1 MSERIL
7 KALMQ
12 LFAIVAK
19 VEIIENTG
27 NIVAAD
33 SSKNIV
39 ELFLKQDLSSEL
51 IEKYLKIFDIF
62 ITERHGTK
70 IKKDSK
76 KKRTSVNSVK
86 VLRICTQINEE
97 LEQKQK
103 VIVLIRILEF
113 IFAGPLPTEKELAF
127 AETVSETFNIDAK
140 EYNEIFKYVGSNSK
154 KLASHENH
162 LSISSNSNE
171 SDLLS
176 KKISANGLVGE
187 VSILRVSS
195 VNTFFLRYFGNQEL
209 FLNGQ
214 IIAPK
219 IIKVLRQGSSIKN
232 SRITPIYYSDII
244 AQFLAEK
251 STEKIEFTANSIEY
265 KFSSGKKGLYEF
277 TFKEESGRLV
287 GIMGGSG
294 SGKSTLLNV
303 LNGNYAPSAGE
314 IKINGIDLYKDSKS
328 LEGVIG
334 FVPQDDLLIE
344 ELSVFENLYYNG
356 KLCFGNYDN
365 EKLVSLVNEVL
376 IAIGLYEAKDLKV
389 GNPLSKTIS
398 GGQRKRLNIALE
410 LIREPS
416 ILFVDEPTSGL
427 SSNDSEI
434 IMDLLKILA
443 LKGKLIFVV
452 IHQPSSEIYKMF
464 DQLIILDVGGY
475 PIYKGDPVDAVVY
488 FKKLIH
494 HANAEESECETCGNV
509 NPEQIFNIIDMKV
522 VDEYGELTGDRKIS
536 PEEWNT
542 HYHEIINPQNNE
554 NPKQKIPDS
563 IFKIPNLISQLG
575 VFFIRDVKSKLT
587 NTQYMIITLFEA
599 PILAG
604 ILAFFMKYLE
614 INYLKHEFEYAF
626 YNSDNLP
633 QYLFISV
640 IVALFIGLT
649 TSSEEIIGNLKILQ
663 REKFLNLS
671 KGSYLFSK
679 ISIMFL
685 ISAIQTLFYV
695 LIGNFILEIEGMFFA
710 HWMILFSTSCFANLL
725 GLNISSSFNSVKVIY
740 ILIPICIIPQLLF
753 SGIIV
758 PFDKLHPYFSSK
770 SEVPM
775 IGNVMASRWAY
786 EALTVTQ
793 FKDNKYE
800 KKFFKYDKK
809 MSFANWKKDQWESN
823 LDTKL
828 TNFYRVSKK
837 DNPLE
842 MEKRKTKRDGE
853 IIVNEV
859 RKELKNFNSSVVY
872 SNEKMGEL
880 LYTIENNTM
889 EKKDYMQLHNYFTS
903 TRDYYKAMYNKA
915 DLSKDSLLRSYIK
928 PGKDLVNK
936 IKALKDSKTITS
948 KEYRSYKKLI
958 SYLKNYDFQEFKN
971 KYNNHSLEDFVTN
984 SNSLSFI
991 DESETGLI
999 QKSDPIY
1006 LDPVGNKYLGAQ
1018 FYAPS
1023 KYFMGKKIDT
1033 LTANLIVIWL
1043 MTILLTITLYF
1054 DVLRKILEN
1063 SGLFFKIF
1071 KFKLF
1076 KK

>member
-19 VEIIENTG
+19 IDVIEESDE
-27 NIVAAD
+27 IVAAD
-33 SSKNIV
+33 TSKNIV
-39 ELFLKQDLSSEL
+39 KILLNQDLTSEL
-51 IEKYLKIFDIF
+51 VVKYLKIFDEF
-62 ITERHGTK
+62 IKERHGTK
-70 IKKDSK
+70 RVKDSK

-97 LEQKQK
+97 LEQRQK

-113 IFAGPLPTEKELAF
+113 IFADDLHTEKELAF
-127 AETVSETFNIDAK
+127 AETVADTFNINIE
-140 EYNEIFKYVGSNSK
+140 EYQEILQFAESSANKIAHHDNHLTINSK
-154 KLASHENH
+154 SDHNESNGKQLYADGIKG
-162 LSISSNSNE
+162 SIS
-171 SDLLS
+171 
-176 KKISANGLVGE
+176 V
-187 VSILRVSS
+187 LRVSS
-195 VNTFFLRYFGNQEL
+195 VKTYFIRYFGKQEL

-214 IIAPK
+214 AISPN
-219 IIKVLRQGSSIKN
+219 IIKVIRQGSSIK
-232 SRITPIYYSDII
+232 SSKIVPIYYSDII
-244 AQFLAEK
+244 AQFLSET
-251 STEKIEFTANSIEY
+251 SEDKIEFTANNIEY
-265 KFSSGKKGLYEF
+265 KFSSGKKGLYDF

-303 LNGNYAPSAGE
+303 LNGNYPPSSGE
-314 IKINGIDLYKDSKS
+314 IKINGIGLYESPKL

-356 KLCFGNYDN
+356 KLCFGNYDDD
-365 EKLVSLVNEVL
+365 KLVDLVNEVL
-376 IAIGLYEAKDLKV
+376 VSIGLFEAKDLKV

-434 IMDLLKILA
+434 IMDLLKVLA

-488 FKKLIH
+488 FKKLINH
-494 HANAEESECETCGNV
+494 VNADESECETCGNV

-522 VDEYGELTGDRKIS
+522 VDEYGELTGNRKVS
-536 PEEWNT
+536 PLEWNK
-542 HYHEIINPQNNE
+542 HYQKLIDPKPNE
-554 NPKQKIPDS
+554 NKKQKIPDS
-563 IFKIPNLISQLG
+563 IFKIPSLLKQFGI
-575 VFFIRDVKSKLT
+575 FFIRDVKSKLT

-599 PILAG
+599 PLLAG

-614 INYLKHEFEYAF
+614 TNYLKHELEYTF

-679 ISIMFL
+679 IGIMFL
-685 ISAIQTLFYV
+685 ISAIQTVFYV
-695 LIGNFILEIEGMFFA
+695 LVGNFILGIHGLFFA

-725 GLNISSSFNSVKVIY
+725 GLNISASFNSVKVIY

-770 SEVPM
+770 SEVPA

-786 EALTVTQ
+786 EALTVVQ
-793 FKDNKYE
+793 FKDNEYE
-800 KKFFKYDKK
+800 KRFFEFDKK

-823 LDTKL
+823 LDSKL
-828 TNFYRVSKK
+828 TNFYRITQKE
-837 DNPLE
+837 NPLHTE
-842 MEKRKTKRDGE
+842 LDKIKRDGQ
-853 IIVNEV
+853 IIINEV
-859 RKELKNFNSSVVY
+859 RKEIKNYNSSNLY
-872 SNEKMGEL
+872 SDEEVEKLLLTIKNNNMGE
-880 LYTIENNTM
+880 
-889 EKKDYMQLHNYFTS
+889 KDYLALHNYLTS
-903 TRDYYKAMYNKA
+903 IRDYYMKQYNVA
-915 DLSKDSLLRSYIK
+915 SNSKDEILIRETDPDTTFVRKLRS
-928 PGKDLVNK
+928 
-936 IKALKDSKTITS
+936 LKKQKVISS
-948 KEYRSYKKLI
+948 KEYRSYKNLM
-958 SYLKNYDFQEFKN
+958 SYLKKYKFQKFKN
-971 KYNNHSLEDFVTN
+971 SYNNHSLEDFVTN
-984 SNSLSFI
+984 SNSLTFI
-991 DESETGLI
+991 TEDETGLI

-1006 LDPVGNKYLGAQ
+1006 LDPVNNKYFGAH
-1018 FYAPS
+1018 FYSPS
-1023 KYFMGKKIDT
+1023 KYFFNYKFDT
-1033 LTANLIVIWL
+1033 FSANLIVIWL
-1043 MTILLTITLYF
+1043 MTLLLTITLYF
-1054 DVLRKILEN
+1054 DVLRKILEIN
-1063 SGLFFKIF
+1063 STKR
-1071 KFKLF
+1071 
-1076 KK
+1076 

>member
-19 VEIIENTG
+19 VEVIEDSGDII
-27 NIVAAD
+27 AAD

-51 IEKYLKIFDIF
+51 IEKYLKIFDVF

-97 LEQKQK
+97 LEQRQK

-113 IFAGPLPTEKELAF
+113 IFADHHHSEKELAF
-127 AETVSETFNIDAK
+127 AETVSETFNIELN
-140 EYNEIFKYVGSNSK
+140 EYTEIFEFVKASQK
-154 KLASHENH
+154 KLATHENH
-162 LSISSNSNE
+162 LSISSKANE
-171 SDLLS
+171 GESLS
-176 KKISANGLVGE
+176 KKLIAEGLIGE

-195 VNTFFLRYFGNQEL
+195 VKTYFIRYFGNQEL

-244 AQFLAEK
+244 AQFLSEK
-251 STEKIEFTANSIEY
+251 SLDKIDFTANEIEY

-303 LNGNYAPSAGE
+303 LNGNYPPSSGQ
-314 IKINGIDLYKDSKS
+314 IKINGLDLYENSKS

-356 KLCFGNYDN
+356 KLCFGNYEDDQ
-365 EKLVSLVNEVL
+365 LVKLVNEVL
-376 IAIGLYEAKDLKV
+376 ISIGLFEAKDLKV

-488 FKKLIH
+488 FKKLINL
-494 HANAEESECETCGNV
+494 ANADESECETCGNV

-522 VDEYGELTGDRKIS
+522 VDEYGELTGDRKVS
-536 PEEWNT
+536 PIEWNK
-542 HYHEIINPQNNE
+542 HYHELINPQKNE
-554 NPKQKIPDS
+554 NEKQKIPDS
-563 IFKIPNLISQLG
+563 IFKIPNIIKQSK
-575 VFFIRDVKSKLT
+575 VFFIRDIKSKLT
-587 NTQYMIITLFEA
+587 NTQYMLITLFEA
-599 PILAG
+599 PVLAG

-679 ISIMFL
+679 IGIMFL

-695 LIGNFILEIEGMFFA
+695 LVGNFILEIEGMFFA

-770 SEVPM
+770 SEVPA
-775 IGNVMASRWAY
+775 IGNIMASRWAY

-800 KKFFKYDKK
+800 KKFFKYDKQ

-828 TNFYRVSKK
+828 TNFYRTSQKE
-837 DNPLE
+837 NPDK
-842 MEKRKTKRDGE
+842 MELMKTKRDGE

-859 RKELKNFNSSVVY
+859 RKELKSYNSSKLY
-872 SNEKMGEL
+872 SKEKMEEL
-880 LYTIENNTM
+880 LATIENNTIV
-889 EKKDYMQLHNYFTS
+889 KNDYLQLHTYFTS
-903 TRDYYKAMYNKA
+903 TRDYYKELYNKA
-915 DLSKDSLLRSYIK
+915 DNSKDSLLRSYIK
-928 PGKDLVNK
+928 PSKNLIAKLKDYKKNK
-936 IKALKDSKTITS
+936 IITS
-948 KEYRSYKKLI
+948 KEYRSFKKLI
-958 SYLKNYDFQEFKN
+958 SKLKDYDFQEFKN

-991 DESETGLI
+991 DEDETGLI

-1006 LDPVGNKYLGAQ
+1006 LDPVGNNYLGAQ

-1023 KYFMGKKIDT
+1023 KFLLGKKLDT
-1033 LTANLIVIWL
+1033 FTANLFVIWL
-1043 MTILLTITLYF
+1043 MTIILTITLYF

-1063 SGLFFKIF
+1063 SGVFFNIFQFKFFK
-1071 KFKLF
+1071 K
-1076 KK
+1076 

>member
-19 VEIIENTG
+19 INVIEKSDE
-27 NIVAAD
+27 IVAAD

-39 ELFLKQDLSSEL
+39 EILLKQDLNSEL
-51 IEKYLKIFDIF
+51 VVKYLKIFDEF
-62 ITERHGTK
+62 IKERHGTK
-70 IKKDSK
+70 RVKDSK

-97 LEQKQK
+97 LEQRQK

-113 IFAGPLPTEKELAF
+113 IFADDLYTEKELAF
-127 AETVSETFNIDAK
+127 AETVADTFNISIE
-140 EYNEIFKYVGSNSK
+140 EYQQILQFAESSANSITNHDNHLVINSK
-154 KLASHENH
+154 LDNDEKEGKKLYAEGIKG
-162 LSISSNSNE
+162 SIS
-171 SDLLS
+171 
-176 KKISANGLVGE
+176 V
-187 VSILRVSS
+187 LRVLS
-195 VNTFFLRYFGNQEL
+195 VKTYFIRYFGKQEL

-214 IIAPK
+214 AISPN
-219 IIKVLRQGSSIKN
+219 IIKLIRQGSSIKN
-232 SRITPIYYSDII
+232 TKIAPIYYSDII
-244 AQFLAEK
+244 AQFLSE
-251 STEKIEFTANSIEY
+251 TNDEKIEFTANNIEY
-265 KFSSGKKGLYEF
+265 EFSSGKKGLHDF

-303 LNGNYAPSAGE
+303 LNGNYPPSSGE
-314 IKINGIDLYKDSKS
+314 IKINGIGLYESPKL

-344 ELSVFENLYYNG
+344 ELSVFENLYYNA
-356 KLCFGNYDN
+356 KLCFGNYEDD
-365 EKLVSLVNEVL
+365 KLIELVNDVL
-376 IAIGLYEAKDLKV
+376 ISIGLFEAKDLKV

-434 IMDLLKILA
+434 IMDLLKVLA

-488 FKKLIH
+488 FKKLINH
-494 HANAEESECETCGNV
+494 VNADESECETCGNV

-522 VDEYGELTGDRKIS
+522 VDEYGEFTGNRKVS
-536 PEEWNT
+536 PLEWNK
-542 HYHEIINPQNNE
+542 HYQKLINPKTNE
-554 NPKQKIPDS
+554 NKKQKIPDS
-563 IFKIPNLISQLG
+563 IFKIPSLLKQFGI
-575 VFFIRDVKSKLT
+575 FFIRDIKSKLT

-599 PILAG
+599 PLLAG

-614 INYLKHEFEYAF
+614 TNYLKHELEYTF

-679 ISIMFL
+679 IGIMFL
-685 ISAIQTLFYV
+685 ISAIQTVFYV
-695 LIGNFILEIEGMFFA
+695 LVGNFILGIHGLFFA

-725 GLNISSSFNSVKVIY
+725 GLNISASFNSVKVIY

-770 SEVPM
+770 SEVPA
-775 IGNVMASRWAY
+775 IGNIMASRWAY
-786 EALTVTQ
+786 EALTVVQ
-793 FKDNKYE
+793 FKDNDYE
-800 KKFFKYDKK
+800 KRFFEFDKK

-823 LDTKL
+823 LDSKL
-828 TNFYRVSKK
+828 TNFYRISQKE
-837 DNPLE
+837 NPLHTE
-842 MEKRKTKRDGE
+842 IDKIKRDGQ
-853 IIVNEV
+853 IIINEV
-859 RKELKNFNSSVVY
+859 RKEIKNFNSSDLY
-872 SNEKMGEL
+872 SDEDVEKL
-880 LYTIENNTM
+880 LLSIKNNNM
-889 EKKDYMQLHNYFTS
+889 EKKDYLALHNYLTS
-903 TRDYYKAMYNKA
+903 IRDYYMKQYNTA
-915 DLSKDSLLRSYIK
+915 SNLKDEILIRETDPDTTFIRKLR
-928 PGKDLVNK
+928 
-936 IKALKDSKTITS
+936 ALKKQKVISS
-948 KEYRSYKKLI
+948 KEYRSFKNLM
-958 SYLKNYDFQEFKN
+958 SYLKKYQFQKFKN

-984 SNSLSFI
+984 SNSLTYI
-991 DESETGLI
+991 TEDETGLI
-999 QKSDPIY
+999 QKADPIY
-1006 LDPVGNKYLGAQ
+1006 LDPVNHKYFGAH

-1023 KYFMGKKIDT
+1023 KYFLDYKFDT
-1033 LTANLIVIWL
+1033 FSANLIVIWL
-1043 MTILLTITLYF
+1043 MTFVLTITLYF
-1054 DVLRKILEN
+1054 DVLRKILEMK
-1063 SGLFFKIF
+1063 SSKR
-1071 KFKLF
+1071 
-1076 KK
+1076 

>member
-19 VEIIENTG
+19 INVIEESDE
-27 NIVAAD
+27 IVAAD

-39 ELFLKQDLSSEL
+39 EILLKQDLTSEL
-51 IEKYLKIFDIF
+51 VVKYLKIFDVF
-62 ITERHGTK
+62 IKERHGTK
-70 IKKDSK
+70 RAKDSK

-97 LEQKQK
+97 LEQRQK

-113 IFAGPLPTEKELAF
+113 IFADDLHTEKELAF
-127 AETVSETFNIDAK
+127 AETVADTFNISNE
-140 EYNEIFKYVGSNSK
+140 EYQQVLQFAESSANKLANHDNHLTINSK
-154 KLASHENH
+154 SEYDEIEGKRLYAEGIQG
-162 LSISSNSNE
+162 SIS
-171 SDLLS
+171 
-176 KKISANGLVGE
+176 V
-187 VSILRVSS
+187 LRVSS
-195 VNTFFLRYFGNQEL
+195 VKTYFIRYFGKQEL

-214 IIAPK
+214 AISPN
-219 IIKVLRQGSSIKN
+219 IIKVIRQGASIK
-232 SRITPIYYSDII
+232 SAKIAPIYYSDII
-244 AQFLAEK
+244 AQFLSET
-251 STEKIEFTANSIEY
+251 SDEKIEFTANNIEY
-265 KFSSGKKGLYEF
+265 EFSSGKKGLYDF

-303 LNGNYAPSAGE
+303 LNGNYPPSSGE
-314 IKINGIDLYKDSKS
+314 IKINGIGLYENPKL

-356 KLCFGNYDN
+356 KLCFGNYEDD
-365 EKLVSLVNEVL
+365 KLIELVNEVL
-376 IAIGLYEAKDLKV
+376 VSIGLFEAKDLKV

-434 IMDLLKILA
+434 IMDLLKVLA

-488 FKKLIH
+488 FKKLISH
-494 HANAEESECETCGNV
+494 VNADESECETCGNV

-522 VDEYGELTGDRKIS
+522 VDEYGELTGNRKVS
-536 PEEWNT
+536 PLEWNK
-542 HYHEIINPQNNE
+542 HYQKLIDPKPNE
-554 NPKQKIPDS
+554 NKKQKIPDS
-563 IFKIPNLISQLG
+563 IFKIPSLLKQFGI
-575 VFFIRDVKSKLT
+575 FFIRDVKSKLT

-599 PILAG
+599 PLLAG

-614 INYLKHEFEYAF
+614 TNYLKHELEYSF

-679 ISIMFL
+679 IGIMFL
-685 ISAIQTLFYV
+685 ISAIQTIFYV
-695 LIGNFILEIEGMFFA
+695 LVGNFILGIDGLFFA

-725 GLNISSSFNSVKVIY
+725 GLNISASFNSVKVIY

-770 SEVPM
+770 SEVPT
-775 IGNVMASRWAY
+775 IGNIMASRWAY
-786 EALTVTQ
+786 EALTVVQ
-793 FKDNKYE
+793 FKDNEYE
-800 KKFFKYDKK
+800 KRFFEFDKK

-823 LDTKL
+823 LDSKL
-828 TNFYRVSKK
+828 TNFYRINQKE
-837 DNPLE
+837 NPLHTE
-842 MEKRKTKRDGE
+842 IDKIKRDGQ
-853 IIVNEV
+853 IIINEV
-859 RKELKNFNSSVVY
+859 RKEIKNFNSSDLY
-872 SNEKMGEL
+872 SDEDVEKL
-880 LYTIENNTM
+880 LLTIKNNNM
-889 EKKDYMQLHNYFTS
+889 QKKDYLALHNYLTS
-903 TRDYYKAMYNKA
+903 IRDYYMKQYNVA
-915 DLSKDSLLRSYIK
+915 SNSKDEILIRETDPDTTFIRKLR
-928 PGKDLVNK
+928 G
-936 IKALKDSKTITS
+936 LKKQKVISS
-948 KEYRSYKKLI
+948 KEYRSYKNLM
-958 SYLKNYDFQEFKN
+958 SYLKKYQFQKFKN
-971 KYNNHSLEDFVTN
+971 NYNNHSLEDFVTN
-984 SNSLSFI
+984 SNSLTFI
-991 DESETGLI
+991 TENETGLI

-1006 LDPVGNKYLGAQ
+1006 LDPVNNKYFGAH

-1023 KYFMGKKIDT
+1023 KYFLDYKFDT
-1033 LTANLIVIWL
+1033 FSANLIVIWL
-1043 MTILLTITLYF
+1043 MTLLLTITLYF
-1054 DVLRKILEN
+1054 DVLRKILEIN
-1063 SGLFFKIF
+1063 SSKR
-1071 KFKLF
+1071 
-1076 KK
+1076 

>member
-19 VEIIENTG
+19 INVIEESDE
-27 NIVAAD
+27 IVAAD

-39 ELFLKQDLSSEL
+39 EILLKQDLNSEL
-51 IEKYLKIFDIF
+51 VVNYLKIFDEF
-62 ITERHGTK
+62 IKERHGTK
-70 IKKDSK
+70 RVKDSK

-97 LEQKQK
+97 LEQRQK

-113 IFAGPLPTEKELAF
+113 IFADDLHTEKELAF
-127 AETVSETFNIDAK
+127 AETVADTFNISKQEYQQILQFAK
-140 EYNEIFKYVGSNSK
+140 SSANSLANHDNHLIINSK
-154 KLASHENH
+154 LNTEEKEGKKLYAEGIKG
-162 LSISSNSNE
+162 SIS
-171 SDLLS
+171 
-176 KKISANGLVGE
+176 V
-187 VSILRVSS
+187 LRVSS
-195 VNTFFLRYFGNQEL
+195 VKTYFIRYFGKQEL

-214 IIAPK
+214 AISPN
-219 IIKVLRQGSSIKN
+219 IIKVIRQGSSIKN
-232 SRITPIYYSDII
+232 TKIAPIYYSDII
-244 AQFLAEK
+244 AQFLSE
-251 STEKIEFTANSIEY
+251 TNDEKIEFTANNIEY
-265 KFSSGKKGLYEF
+265 EFSSGKKGLHDF

-303 LNGNYAPSAGE
+303 LNGNYPPSSGE
-314 IKINGIDLYKDSKS
+314 IKINGIGLYESPKL

-356 KLCFGNYDN
+356 KLCFGNYEDD
-365 EKLVSLVNEVL
+365 KLVELVNEVL
-376 IAIGLYEAKDLKV
+376 ISIGLFEAKDLKV

-434 IMDLLKILA
+434 IMDLLKVLA

-452 IHQPSSEIYKMF
+452 IHQPSSEIFKMF

-488 FKKLIH
+488 FKKLINH
-494 HANAEESECETCGNV
+494 VNADESECETCGNV

-522 VDEYGELTGDRKIS
+522 VDEYGEFTGNRKVS
-536 PEEWNT
+536 PLEWNR
-542 HYHEIINPQNNE
+542 HYQKLINPKPNE
-554 NPKQKIPDS
+554 NKKQKIPDS
-563 IFKIPNLISQLG
+563 IFKIPSLLKQFGI
-575 VFFIRDVKSKLT
+575 FFIRDIKSKLT

-599 PILAG
+599 PLLAG

-614 INYLKHEFEYAF
+614 TNYLKHELEYTF

-679 ISIMFL
+679 IGIMFL
-685 ISAIQTLFYV
+685 ISAIQTVFYV
-695 LIGNFILEIEGMFFA
+695 LVGNFILGIHGLFFA

-725 GLNISSSFNSVKVIY
+725 GLNISASFNSVKVIY

-770 SEVPM
+770 SEVPA
-775 IGNVMASRWAY
+775 IGNIMASRWAY
-786 EALTVTQ
+786 EALTVVQ
-793 FKDNKYE
+793 FKDNDYE
-800 KKFFKYDKK
+800 KRFFEFDKK

-823 LDTKL
+823 LDSKL
-828 TNFYRVSKK
+828 TNFYRITQKE
-837 DNPLE
+837 NPLHTE
-842 MEKRKTKRDGE
+842 LDKIKRDGQ
-853 IIVNEV
+853 IIINEV
-859 RKELKNFNSSVVY
+859 RKEIKNFNSSDLY
-872 SNEKMGEL
+872 SPEDVEKL
-880 LYTIENNTM
+880 LLTIKNNNM
-889 EKKDYMQLHNYFTS
+889 EKKDYLALHNYLTS
-903 TRDYYKAMYNKA
+903 IRDYYMKQYNTA
-915 DLSKDSLLRSYIK
+915 SNLKDEILIRETDPDTTFIRKLR
-928 PGKDLVNK
+928 
-936 IKALKDSKTITS
+936 ALKKQKVISS
-948 KEYRSYKKLI
+948 KEYRSFKNLM
-958 SYLKNYDFQEFKN
+958 SYLKKYQFQKFKN

-984 SNSLSFI
+984 SNSLTYI
-991 DESETGLI
+991 TEDETGLI
-999 QKSDPIY
+999 QKADPIY
-1006 LDPVGNKYLGAQ
+1006 LDPVNHKYFGAH

-1023 KYFMGKKIDT
+1023 KYFLDYKFDT
-1033 LTANLIVIWL
+1033 FSANLIVIWL
-1043 MTILLTITLYF
+1043 MTIVLTITLYF
-1054 DVLRKILEN
+1054 DVLRKILEMKP
-1063 SGLFFKIF
+1063 SKR
-1071 KFKLF
+1071 
-1076 KK
+1076 

>member
-19 VEIIENTG
+19 IDVIEESDE
-27 NIVAAD
+27 IVAAD

-39 ELFLKQDLSSEL
+39 EILLKQDLTSE
-51 IEKYLKIFDIF
+51 IVVKYLKIFDEF
-62 ITERHGTK
+62 IKERHGTK
-70 IKKDSK
+70 RAKDSK

-97 LEQKQK
+97 LEQRQK

-113 IFAGPLPTEKELAF
+113 IFADDLHTEKELAF
-127 AETVSETFNIDAK
+127 AETVADTFNISNE
-140 EYNEIFKYVGSNSK
+140 EYQQILQFAESSANKLANHDNHLTINSK
-154 KLASHENH
+154 LDKDEKEGKKLYAEGIKG
-162 LSISSNSNE
+162 SIS
-171 SDLLS
+171 
-176 KKISANGLVGE
+176 V
-187 VSILRVSS
+187 LRVSS
-195 VNTFFLRYFGNQEL
+195 VKTYFIRYFGKQEL

-214 IIAPK
+214 TISPN
-219 IIKVLRQGSSIKN
+219 IIKVIRQGSSIKN
-232 SRITPIYYSDII
+232 TKIAPIYYSDII
-244 AQFLAEK
+244 AQFLSET
-251 STEKIEFTANSIEY
+251 SDEKIEFTANNIEY
-265 KFSSGKKGLYEF
+265 EFSSGKKGLYDF

-303 LNGNYAPSAGE
+303 LNGNYPPSSGE
-314 IKINGIDLYKDSKS
+314 IKINGIGLYENPKL

-356 KLCFGNYDN
+356 KLCFGNYEDD
-365 EKLVSLVNEVL
+365 KLVELVNEVL
-376 IAIGLYEAKDLKV
+376 VSIGLFEAKDLKV

-488 FKKLIH
+488 FKKLINH
-494 HANAEESECETCGNV
+494 VNADESECETCGNV

-522 VDEYGELTGDRKIS
+522 VDEYGELTGNRKVS
-536 PEEWNT
+536 PMEWNK
-542 HYHEIINPQNNE
+542 HYQKLIDPKPNE
-554 NPKQKIPDS
+554 NKKQKIPDS
-563 IFKIPNLISQLG
+563 IFKIPSLLKQFGI
-575 VFFIRDVKSKLT
+575 FFIRDVKSKLT

-599 PILAG
+599 PLLAG

-614 INYLKHEFEYAF
+614 TNYLKHELEYTF

-679 ISIMFL
+679 IGIMFL
-685 ISAIQTLFYV
+685 ISAIQTVFYV
-695 LIGNFILEIEGMFFA
+695 LVGNFVLGIHGLFFA

-725 GLNISSSFNSVKVIY
+725 GLNISASFNSVKVIY

-770 SEVPM
+770 SEVPA

-786 EALTVTQ
+786 EALTVVQ
-793 FKDNKYE
+793 FKDNEYE
-800 KKFFKYDKK
+800 KRFFEFDKK

-823 LDTKL
+823 LDSKL
-828 TNFYRVSKK
+828 TNFYRITQKE
-837 DNPLE
+837 NPLHTE
-842 MEKRKTKRDGE
+842 LDKIKRDGQ
-853 IIVNEV
+853 IIINEV
-859 RKELKNFNSSVVY
+859 RKEIKNFNSSDLY
-872 SNEKMGEL
+872 SDEDVEKL
-880 LYTIENNTM
+880 LMTIKNNNM
-889 EKKDYMQLHNYFTS
+889 EKKDYLALHNYLTS
-903 TRDYYKAMYNKA
+903 IRDYYMKQYNVA
-915 DLSKDSLLRSYIK
+915 SNSKDEILIRETDPDTTFIRKLR
-928 PGKDLVNK
+928 G
-936 IKALKDSKTITS
+936 LKKQKVISS
-948 KEYRSYKKLI
+948 KEYRSYKNLM
-958 SYLKNYDFQEFKN
+958 SYLKKYQFQKFKN
-971 KYNNHSLEDFVTN
+971 NYNNHSLEDFVTN
-984 SNSLSFI
+984 SNSLTFI
-991 DESETGLI
+991 TEDETGLI

-1006 LDPVGNKYLGAQ
+1006 LDPVNHKYFGAH

-1023 KYFMGKKIDT
+1023 KYFLDYKLDT
-1033 LTANLIVIWL
+1033 FSANLIVIWL
-1043 MTILLTITLYF
+1043 MTVLLTITLYF
-1054 DVLRKILEN
+1054 DVLRRILEIN
-1063 SGLFFKIF
+1063 SSKR
-1071 KFKLF
+1071 
-1076 KK
+1076 